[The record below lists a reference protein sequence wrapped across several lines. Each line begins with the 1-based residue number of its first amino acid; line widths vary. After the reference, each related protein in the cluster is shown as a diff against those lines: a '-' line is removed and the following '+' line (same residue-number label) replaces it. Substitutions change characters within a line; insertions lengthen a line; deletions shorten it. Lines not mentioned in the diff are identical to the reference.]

1 MNCSYSSCKEKEGPL
16 QTGICN
22 CTDSYHKECLY
33 NFLDGKKHIENGDRC
48 PKCNI
53 KYRIEMNNISF
64 LKEVISRC
72 FNLYFLFYSLYTS
85 IYINAIVTYFSGRS
99 IKNPFFLFWVHFG
112 WIGVVLGFSGM
123 VWVEYEGVK
132 DTIEIIISKIKNAK
146 NYINMNINS
155 KDCFDFY
162 VFCLF
167 IYTLSYT
174 VFILIY
180 IEHDCLSTDPLL
192 SLFHWGWI
200 VPTVGWSIVYWI
212 EYEDIN
218 RNIKRAIFQIKVES
232 LKPNP
237 INHNQTNQTNSKS
250 LKVE

>member
-33 NFLDGKKHIENGDRC
+33 NFLDGKKHMKKGDTC

-53 KYRIEMNNISF
+53 KYRIEMSNISF
-64 LKEVISRC
+64 LKEVINRC
-72 FNLYFLFYSLYTS
+72 FNFYFLFVFLYIS
-85 IYINAIVTYFSGRS
+85 IYINALLTYFSGHS
-99 IKNPFFLFWVHFG
+99 IKNPFFLFWVHWG
-112 WIGVVLGFSGM
+112 WIGVVLGISGM
-123 VWVEYEGVK
+123 VWAEYEIVK
-132 DTIEIIISKIKNAK
+132 FIIETINSKMKNVR
-146 NYINMNINS
+146 NHINS

-162 VFCLF
+162 VFLLF
-167 IYTLSYT
+167 IHTLSHIIGYAAS
-174 VFILIY
+174 V
-180 IEHDCLSTDPLL
+180 DCDFSPSDFVLHWLN
-192 SLFHWGWI
+192 WGWI
-200 VPTVGWSIVYWI
+200 ISVLGWSIVYWV

-232 LKPNP
+232 LKPN
-237 INHNQTNQTNSKS
+237 QTNTNETQPNETKNKS